1 MRRVDDLLRATARA
15 EERHFWFRGFRW
27 FVGPLIQQALT
38 GRSNARILDCGC
50 GTGAN
55 LELFERYG
63 ASYGFDRSEVGLYIG
78 RQLNRRRLARAS
90 VTAAPFAS
98 AAFDLVT
105 SFDVLYSLETPDEQA
120 AVAEMFRLTRPGGH
134 VLINVAAMDVLR
146 GDHSILSHEVRRY
159 NRSSLRALVTSAGFT
174 IKRLTYTNSALFLPL
189 AAIRTLHRRRGL
201 AREAEAQAEISVP
214 ASPVNA
220 AMSAVLFVES
230 VWLRRFDS
238 PFGSSL
244 LCLAK
249 KPG

>member
-27 FVGPLIQQALT
+27 FVGPLIQQALA
-38 GRSNARILDCGC
+38 GRSDARILDCGC

-55 LELFERYG
+55 LVLFERYG

-146 GDHSILSHEVRRY
+146 GDHSVLSHEVRRY
-159 NRSSLRALVTSAGFT
+159 NRQSLRALMTSAGFT
-174 IKRLTYTNSALFLPL
+174 IERLTYTNTALFLPL
-189 AAIRTLHRRRGL
+189 VAVRTLHRRRGL
-201 AREAEAQAEISVP
+201 AREAEAQGEISVP
-214 ASPVNA
+214 APPVNA
-220 AMSAVLFVES
+220 AMSAVLFLES
-230 VWLRRFDS
+230 VCLRRFDS